1 MAPGVQRVRPSHHAQ
16 LGVSRAATAAEIR
29 QAFLEK
35 ARIWHPDK
43 CAAPD
48 AAERF
53 RLVREA
59 FEALSGPSVQ
69 CTPKKKPRRNR
80 GVRRGPAVRS
90 PAAPLSVPRARPTP
104 GSPSSR
110 FSSPDI
116 PSSRSRESSG
126 KKPAVPHLQRLRR
139 CSSAS
144 TCTSTPV
151 SEQMLHR
158 ATTKSP
164 SLVCTPPSGAQPS
177 LTRNF
182 LEGLVSGQ
190 WMPSVQHNTLRVDLF
205 GGLFGKMRDPEGSEH
220 LPREVAP
227 ASVPA
232 PTSVSSAT
240 ASGSTDAECSPLPS
254 RSSTTDSKENSKRL
268 STSSQDGKKLGSPVA
283 SLESMSQ
290 NFGSKR
296 RKTLSSADQ
305 QRCWQPSLDGTDSHA
320 ASSRSTGSPL
330 HRPRP
335 QQSNQGSV
343 PSWSYDSPVRSDQG
357 QSVGRRRSRA
367 QDCVWSEENE
377 MSVFVERRVEQLQ
390 RRLEDWRLRHGSKG
404 VDHVLPAL
412 RELEALDANIPLD
425 ARVLRVTS
433 ISAELDHSWWRRES
447 CPMVAEIVTRLTQ
460 KWVVRRIG
468 RRRAVNVDI

>member
-1 MAPGVQRVRPSHHAQ
+1 MG
-16 LGVSRAATAAEIR
+16 
-29 QAFLEK
+29 
-35 ARIWHPDK
+35 
-43 CAAPD
+43 
-48 AAERF
+48 
-53 RLVREA
+53 
-59 FEALSGPSVQ
+59 
-69 CTPKKKPRRNR
+69 
-80 GVRRGPAVRS
+80 
-90 PAAPLSVPRARPTP
+90 
-104 GSPSSR
+104 
-110 FSSPDI
+110 
-116 PSSRSRESSG
+116 
-126 KKPAVPHLQRLRR
+126 
-139 CSSAS
+139 
-144 TCTSTPV
+144 
-151 SEQMLHR
+151 
-158 ATTKSP
+158 TTKSP

-205 GGLFGKMRDPEGSEH
+205 GGLFGKVRDPEVSEH
-220 LPREVAP
+220 LPREAAP

-330 HRPRP
+330 RCPRP
-335 QQSNQGSV
+335 QQSNQDRTLASL
-343 PSWSYDSPVRSDQG
+343 
-357 QSVGRRRSRA
+357 RA
-367 QDCVWSEENE
+367 VCRAV
-377 MSVFVERRVEQLQ
+377 LTI
-390 RRLEDWRLRHGSKG
+390 LRFDLNKHSLLVV
-404 VDHVLPAL
+404 VDLVLPAL

-468 RRRAVNVDI
+468 RRRAVSVDI